1 MKKSSTVPVKSP
13 TARKGSTKPRVY
25 TPISRNPAAED
36 SAEEAIS
43 RTLLRVGPTQG
54 VQAKLKVKPI
64 TRATAMEAI
73 IWVVVSNVS
82 PWLLAKDSHTE
93 FLK

>member
-1 MKKSSTVPVKSP
+1 M
-13 TARKGSTKPRVY
+13 
-25 TPISRNPAAED
+25 SRNPAAED

-64 TRATAMEAI
+64 TRATAGFIASLFRWKGRRCSCSSSM
-73 IWVVVSNVS
+73 VRLPS
-82 PWLLAKDSHTE
+82 PS
-93 FLK
+93 